1 MLDEKKITGFLAVV
15 FVTLSLAFV
24 VHRSPTFAGGFLGH
38 VMGIVGAFIMCLTLI
53 YPFKKRIQKKR
64 GKKNPINRHIYY
76 GLIGPCLVV
85 IHSAHK
91 FANLIGV
98 IAFLSMFLVV
108 FSGIVGRFLYRKVNR
123 TLKQHQSDL
132 SLLRGRL
139 EELRK
144 DTRLVRTCVAA
155 TDSDDRDDQKL
166 KEDEQMDLEQ
176 ERKCDELLE
185 LARSIAEAEHVEKA
199 FSGTKRLFSRWI
211 RIHYLLTILLFSVM
225 IVHIL
230 TTSYYG
236 FRWLR

>member
-1 MLDEKKITGFLAVV
+1 MLDDKKITGVLAVA

-24 VHRSPTFAGGFLGH
+24 LHRNPTFAGGFVGH
-38 VMGIVGAFIMCLTLI
+38 LMGIIGASIMCLTLI
-53 YPFKKRIQKKR
+53 YPFKKRILKRR
-64 GKKNPINRHIYY
+64 GKKNPIQRHIYY

-98 IAFLSMFLVV
+98 IAFLSMFMVV
-108 FSGIVGRFLYRKVNR
+108 FSGIVGRFLYRKVNL

-139 EELRK
+139 EELKK
-144 DTRLVRTCVAA
+144 DTRLVRACVIAPSPN
-155 TDSDDRDDQKL
+155 DENDRTSM
-166 KEDEQMDLEQ
+166 EEEQMDLE
-176 ERKCDELLE
+176 EEKECDELWE
-185 LARSIAEAEHVEKA
+185 LARSIAEAEHIEKA

>member
-1 MLDEKKITGFLAVV
+1 MLNEKRITGFLAVI
-15 FVTLSLAFV
+15 FVGLSLAFI

-38 VMGIVGAFIMCLTLI
+38 LVGILGAFIMCLTLI
-53 YPFKKRIQKKR
+53 YPFKKRILKKR

-123 TLKQHQSDL
+123 TLKRHESDL

-144 DTRLVRTCVAA
+144 DTRLMRACVTT
-155 TDSDDRDDQKL
+155 TDSDDRNDL
-166 KEDEQMDLEQ
+166 NLMENEQMNSEQ
-176 ERKCDELLE
+176 EKKCNELMD
-185 LARSIAEAEHVEKA
+185 LAHAIAEAEYIEKA

-211 RIHYLLTILLFSVM
+211 RIHYVLTVLLFSVM